1 MKKTGYQFESQPVN
15 APAVLTCR
23 DVRRQAL
30 EYVDGL
36 LAAEPSTRIR
46 QHLAGCPDCAAR
58 LEHAASTQSAL
69 RTLPRRLA
77 PIDLTTSLRVIA
89 SRELARQRRWRGLAQ
104 ACASVTTDL
113 KLWFNNLWRPI
124 ALPFAGGLMT
134 SSLLFSM
141 IVSSYPLRGHSL
153 DNDDVPTVLYTEATF
168 KSMVPIDFSE
178 NDLIVDLVI
187 GDEGRVLDYRIVG
200 GGSAGDPK
208 MRTAM
213 NNLMLFS
220 EFRPATAFGQPVHG
234 RIRVS
239 FRRGHIDVRG

>member
-1 MKKTGYQFESQPVN
+1 M
-15 APAVLTCR
+15 LH
-23 DVRRQAL
+23 QAL
-30 EYVDGL
+30 DYVDGL
-36 LAAEPSTRIR
+36 LDVEASTRIR
-46 QHLAGCPDCAAR
+46 RHLADCPDCAAR
-58 LEHAASTQSAL
+58 LEHAASMQSAL
-69 RTLPRRLA
+69 RTLPSRRVPMA
-77 PIDLTTSLRVIA
+77 LTTSLRVIA
-89 SRELARQRRWRGLAQ
+89 SRELARQRRWRGMAQ
-104 ACASVTTDL
+104 AYASVITDL

-153 DNDDVPTVLYTEATF
+153 EDDVPTVLYTEATF
-168 KSMVPIDFSE
+168 KSMVPIEFSDD
-178 NDLIVDLVI
+178 DLIVELMV

-200 GGSAGDPK
+200 GGSAQDPK
-208 MRTAM
+208 MRGAM
-213 NNLMLFS
+213 TNLMLFS

>member
-1 MKKTGYQFESQPVN
+1 MKKTGPQFESQTVN
-15 APAVLTCR
+15 TPEVLPCR
-23 DVRRQAL
+23 DVHRQAL

-36 LAAEPSTRIR
+36 LAAGESAGIR
-46 QHLAGCPDCAAR
+46 RHLMGCPECAAR
-58 LEHAASTQSAL
+58 LEQVTSTRPTL
-69 RTLPRRLA
+69 RALPRLRAPLA
-77 PIDLTTSLRVIA
+77 LTTSLRVIA
-89 SRELARQRRWRGLAQ
+89 SRELARQRRWRGMAQ
-104 ACASVTTDL
+104 VYASVIMDL

-153 DNDDVPTVLYTEATF
+153 EEDVPTVLYTEATF

-200 GGSAGDPK
+200 GGSAHDPK
-208 MRTAM
+208 MQHAM
-213 NNLMLFS
+213 TNLMLFS